1 MTVPTEELSKAHAE
15 LGVSGLTQY
24 SGVVHEEFLKDLQGQ
39 KGIEKYKEM
48 WLNSPIAGAMV
59 RAISMLTRQVG
70 WSLEATEEE
79 DAVAKANKEFVEEA
93 WEDTSTSPEDFLAE
107 AVQGVIVFGWQY
119 NEIVYKVREG
129 IVPNQPGASS
139 KFTDGKIGWRKFA
152 SRSQDTLLRWIF
164 DRTGGVRGM
173 AQLAPPNFNEVIIP
187 IEKALLFRHEMYKNN
202 PEGLSMLRNSY
213 RPWYFAKKIEEIEGI
228 GIERDMAGLPVI
240 EHPAELSHPSASDEQ
255 KAVYQTLKKLVRN
268 IKRDEQMGV
277 TLPQDYDDNSNPMY
291 KLHLLTTGGRRQI
304 DTGQVLNRYYAQIA
318 MTLLADWLVLGHE
331 GTGSFALSSDK
342 TEMFAISLGSIL
354 DSVAC
359 VINRHAIPRLLRLNG
374 MDESKAPKLV
384 HGDIETQ
391 DIQQVA
397 DG

>member
-1 MTVPTEELSKAHAE
+1 
-15 LGVSGLTQY
+15 
-24 SGVVHEEFLKDLQGQ
+24 
-39 KGIEKYKEM
+39 
-48 WLNSPIAGAMV
+48 
-59 RAISMLTRQVG
+59 
-70 WSLEATEEE
+70 
-79 DAVAKANKEFVEEA
+79 
-93 WEDTSTSPEDFLAE
+93 
-107 AVQGVIVFGWQY
+107 
-119 NEIVYKVREG
+119 
-129 IVPNQPGASS
+129 
-139 KFTDGKIGWRKFA
+139 
-152 SRSQDTLLRWIF
+152 
-164 DRTGGVRGM
+164 
-173 AQLAPPNFNEVIIP
+173 
-187 IEKALLFRHEMYKNN
+187 
-202 PEGLSMLRNSY
+202 
-213 RPWYFAKKIEEIEGI
+213 
-228 GIERDMAGLPVI
+228 MAGLPVI

-397 DG
+397 DGLQKLANAGMPMFPDPRLEAWIRSQFGMPEIDDDVREEMLREREEEKDMQRQAFQERQEAGKAKEVE